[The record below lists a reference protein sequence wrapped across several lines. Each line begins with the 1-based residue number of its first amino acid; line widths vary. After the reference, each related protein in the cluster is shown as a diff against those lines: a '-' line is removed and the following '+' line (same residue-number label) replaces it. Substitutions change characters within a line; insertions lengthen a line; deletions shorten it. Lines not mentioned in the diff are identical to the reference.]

1 MLQAAAMLE
10 RSAPETTRREQA
22 KNGRRLRVVEAAYA
36 LLREVGI
43 EDLSMKML
51 AARAGVSLSTVYNL
65 FGSKQAVLALVFD
78 FDLLKY
84 QRLVDDAPSQDAL
97 ERIFDSIDIA
107 VELYRAD
114 PDFYR
119 ATFHRAAG
127 RRLDRDLDP
136 FLSVS
141 LREPR
146 NRFWRSMIAAALTAG
161 LLKPG
166 VDPAVLGALVIQ
178 IFGGVLADWIAGDI
192 TVDELGMEAKFGI
205 AVALSPFATRP
216 VAARLRGRIHGLHK
230 TLSRE
235 RALSDGVEPPRL

>member
-1 MLQAAAMLE
+1 MRQEAARLE

-36 LLREVGI
+36 LLREVGV
-43 EDLSMKML
+43 EELSMKML

-78 FDLLKY
+78 LDLLKY
-84 QRLVDDAPSQDAL
+84 QQMVADAPSQDAL

-119 ATFHRAAG
+119 ATFYRATPG
-127 RRLDRDLDP
+127 RGLDRGLGP
-136 FLSVS
+136 FLNAN

-146 NRFWRSMIAAALTAG
+146 NRFWRSMIAAALAAG

-166 VDPAVLGALVIQ
+166 VDPAVLGSLVIQ

-192 TVDELGMEAKFGI
+192 TADEMGAEAKFGI
-205 AVALSPFATRP
+205 AAALSPFAARP
-216 VAARLRGRIHGLHK
+216 VAARLRRRIDGLHK
-230 TLSRE
+230 ALSLE
-235 RALSDGVEPPRL
+235 RACQTG

>member
-1 MLQAAAMLE
+1 MLQTGPILGGP
-10 RSAPETTRREQA
+10 APETTRREQA
-22 KNGRRLRVVEAAYA
+22 KSGRRLRVVEAAYA

-78 FDLLKY
+78 LDLLKY
-84 QRLVDDAPSQDAL
+84 QRMVADAPSRDEL
-97 ERIFDSIDIA
+97 ERVFDSIDIA

-119 ATFHRAAG
+119 ATMLRSQGNAV
-127 RRLDRDLDP
+127 DP
-136 FLSVS
+136 VLRVV

-146 NRFWRSMIAAALTAG
+146 LRFWRSMIVAAQAAG
-161 LLKPG
+161 LLKPD

-178 IFGGVLADWIAGDI
+178 IFGGVLANWISGDI
-192 TVDELGMEAKFGI
+192 TVDELGTEAKFGI
-205 AVALSPFATRP
+205 AVAFSPFAARP
-216 VAARLRGRIHGLHK
+216 AAARLRERINSLHK
-230 TLSRE
+230 ILSRE
-235 RALSDGVEPPRL
+235 RTLSDRITETLGL